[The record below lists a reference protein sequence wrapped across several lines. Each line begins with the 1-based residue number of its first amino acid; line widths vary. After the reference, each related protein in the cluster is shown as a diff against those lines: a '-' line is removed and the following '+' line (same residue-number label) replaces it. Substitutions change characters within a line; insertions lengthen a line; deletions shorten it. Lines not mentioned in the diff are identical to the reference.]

1 MRKSEQ
7 ICARVTPEVMASL
20 RSMAN
25 KHSMLLSEF
34 IRRTLA
40 EKVSGLAPGVQG
52 NEPGHGPR
60 EPEGPFQRPWEAY

>member
-7 ICARVTPEVMASL
+7 VCARVTPEVMTTL
-20 RSMAN
+20 RVLAD

-40 EKVSGLAPGVQG
+40 EKVSRLTAGEAG
-52 NEPGHGPR
+52 NEGEPVPR
-60 EPEGPFQRPWEAY
+60 QPDAPLQYRYR

>member
-7 ICARVTPEVMASL
+7 VCARVTPEVMTNL
-20 RSMAN
+20 RTLAK

-40 EKVSGLAPGVQG
+40 EKVGTIATGAVG
-52 NEPGHGPR
+52 NEDELVPR
-60 EPEGPFQRPWEAY
+60 QSDVPFQ